1 MSIRSLFGG
10 LREKILGKN
19 MKIVF
24 PEGND
29 ERVVRAAARLK
40 FEGLLEP
47 IILGQ
52 SEEVRNLLAKLGFAD
67 QDYTIINPNEYA
79 DFDKMKEAFV
89 DIRKG
94 KATLEDA
101 DKMLRDV
108 NYFGVMLVKM
118 GLADGMVSGAIH
130 STADTVRP
138 ALQIIK
144 TKPGISR
151 TSGVFLMN
159 RENTS
164 ERYVFA
170 DCAINIDP
178 TAQELAEIAV
188 NTAETAKIFDIDPK
202 IAMLSFSTKGS
213 GKAPQVDKVRE
224 ATEIAK
230 GLNPDLALDGELQF
244 DAAFVPET
252 AAIKAPDSA
261 VAGQANTFIFPDLQS
276 GNIGYKIAQRLGMF
290 DAIGPILQGLNK
302 PVNDLSR
309 GSSAEDIYKLAII
322 TAAQAIES
330 QG

>member
-52 SEEVRNLLAKLGFAD
+52 SEEVRNLLTKLGFAD

-118 GLADGMVSGAIH
+118 GLADGMVSGTIH

>member
-52 SEEVRNLLAKLGFAD
+52 SEEVRNLLTKLGFAD

-170 DCAINIDP
+170 DCAININP

-261 VAGQANTFIFPDLQS
+261 VAGQANTFVFPDLQS

>member
-52 SEEVRNLLAKLGFAD
+52 SEEVRNLLTKLGFAD

-79 DFDKMKEAFV
+79 DFDKMKETFV

-188 NTAETAKIFDIDPK
+188 NTAETAKIFGIDPK